1 MNEAAKTFLEC
12 GDLSPLSKAPTSR
25 RTPKLILPQTPN
37 MRHAGGVRTD
47 AKRRALSLVK
57 TPPARRPPSGRIP
70 RSRPESLPVFDR
82 RDERLDHFGVDEVP
96 VELIQLAQ
104 PELISRIAK
113 VRGVRRIA
121 TQVSKELS
129 QDK

>member
-47 AKRRALSLVK
+47 AKRRALSLAGSSSLA
-57 TPPARRPPSGRIP
+57 ARHQAASP
-70 RSRPESLPVFDR
+70 
-82 RDERLDHFGVDEVP
+82 DHGPNRCRYSIDVMNA
-96 VELIQLAQ
+96 LT
-104 PELISRIAK
+104 ISASMK
-113 VRGVRRIA
+113 FP
-121 TQVSKELS
+121 LN
-129 QDK
+129 